1 MGLFSRKPNVGK
13 MEAKRDVEGLIKVL
27 PYEEYYVER
36 AHAAHALG
44 EIGDR
49 RAVEP
54 LIAALEDRMS
64 FVRRAAA
71 EALGEIGDSRVV
83 EPLIAARKDSD
94 WDVRSQATEALAKI
108 RRKTL

>member
-1 MGLFSRKPNVGK
+1 MGLFSRRPNIAK

-27 PYEEYYVER
+27 RYKEHYVER
-36 AHAAHALG
+36 VHAANVLG
-44 EIGDR
+44 NICDS
-49 RAVEP
+49 RAVVP

-71 EALGEIGDSRVV
+71 EALGEIGDSRAV
-83 EPLIAARKDSD
+83 EPLIAALKDSD
-94 WDVRSQATEALAKI
+94 WDVRSQVAEALAKI